1 MRLSSLVLAAALAAA
16 PLSAQLPGTATN
28 GWIDFRGVTAGAP
41 TAHGTGVATGPYLAT
56 FSTVSLANAQAKTG
70 LEQFNVFCFDWRGIA
85 GDSRVAVLTLQQAAT
100 DADLFGKFRSAV
112 NPDGRATSQAD
123 FEQRLLSGAWL
134 TTQFGSTSNTW
145 DEKHVALWS
154 VFWDAGTGSP
164 ALPDYTTYGTGS
176 NGGTATAQQWVADA
190 FLNGPSF
197 DASQYRV
204 LKMLDAQGNFD
215 PRAQTFLAR
224 ATVPEPGTLALLAA
238 GLVVTGLTVRR
249 RRRS

>member
-1 MRLSSLVLAAALAAA
+1 MRASLLLLIAILAAR
-16 PLSAQLPGTATN
+16 PLGAQLPGTATN
-28 GWIDFRGVTAGAP
+28 GWIDFRGVTSGAP
-41 TAHGTGVATGPYLAT
+41 TVSGTGIATGPYRAT
-56 FSTVSLANAQAKTG
+56 FSTTSLANAQAKTG

-123 FEQRLLSGAWL
+123 FERRLFSGAWL
-134 TTQFGSTSNTW
+134 TTKFGTTTTTW
-145 DEKHVALWS
+145 DEKHVALWN

-197 DASQYRV
+197 DASEYRV
-204 LKMLDAQGNFD
+204 LKMLDANGRFD

-224 ATVPEPGTLALLAA
+224 TTVPEPTTVVLLGAGLALTMMA
-238 GLVVTGLTVRR
+238 VRR
-249 RRRS
+249 RS